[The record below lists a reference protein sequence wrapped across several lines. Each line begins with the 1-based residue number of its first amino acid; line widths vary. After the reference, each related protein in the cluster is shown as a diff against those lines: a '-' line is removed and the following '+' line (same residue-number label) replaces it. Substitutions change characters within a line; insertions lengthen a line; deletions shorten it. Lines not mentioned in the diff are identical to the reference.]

1 MDGASMDNI
10 HRAAMKMRLSDSP
23 VKTTSN
29 TSNPK
34 GTLYVTVGPQCA
46 GKTTILKHIFGKSFH
61 KNEEGCSEL
70 SKEMAYASGID
81 ITIDD
86 QELVYV
92 PVPTDCFLQSST
104 SIVESGDGA
113 SHLPRNQVFYEKSI
127 EERIRDPSNEEL
139 TLVLQRL
146 RGIISAEEFAM
157 RLSGDKDSDT
167 AATDSVSARE
177 DLISA
182 AEHIIRQQ
190 LFHRKE
196 ESDDQVPSEPLPK
209 VIELFIV
216 ESVFRPRP
224 LELMRKMTNELSNST
239 HKTSSS
245 VEALSAIDQAQ
256 HLLKIYATNS
266 LIHSPMASIS
276 WGNTNTRPREFQ
288 AALEAASL
296 SGRPVEFI
304 AFGGM
309 EACNMIRDH
318 VSRREYRKSHGNKKI
333 SVDAYNDEIHGKRCL
348 PKVDRRTLYVRNLQR
363 FLETGR
369 YIPSIAIN
377 DAMIRVESMLAQ
389 AVAEAI
395 KKEYPVAKDD
405 IEKER
410 FCAKFQL
417 DFELAKLAGYHM
429 NADRTVSPT
438 KQCNE
443 SSPNNKRYQSRRQ
456 DDQNPQRAGRYQ
468 GKRYYYGGNVKIT
481 YEYVLGSL
489 DN

>member
-1 MDGASMDNI
+1 MDNI

-23 VKTTSN
+23 VKTMSN

-81 ITIDD
+81 I
-86 QELVYV
+86 YV

-395 KKEYPVAKDD
+395 KKEYPVEKDD

-456 DDQNPQRAGRYQ
+456 DDQNPHRAGRYQ

>member
-1 MDGASMDNI
+1 MDGAVMDNI
-10 HRAAMKMRLSDSP
+10 QRAAVKMRLSDSP
-23 VKTTSN
+23 IKTTSN

-34 GTLYVTVGPQCA
+34 GTLYITVGPQCA

-61 KNEEGCSEL
+61 KNEEGYSEL
-70 SKEMAYASGID
+70 SKEMKYVSGID

-86 QELVYV
+86 QELVYI
-92 PVPTDCFLQSST
+92 PVLTNYFLQCST
-104 SIVESGDGA
+104 SNVESGDGA
-113 SHLPRNQVFYEKSI
+113 SHDLPRNQVIYEKSI
-127 EERIRDPSNEEL
+127 EDRIRDPSNQEL
-139 TLVLQRL
+139 ILVLQRL
-146 RGIISAEEFAM
+146 RGIISAEEFVM
-157 RLSGDKDSDT
+157 RLSGDEDNKG
-167 AATDSVSARE
+167 SVSVRE

-182 AEHIIRQQ
+182 AEQIIKLHQCG
-190 LFHRKE
+190 RKE
-196 ESDDQVPSEPLPK
+196 ENDDQVPAEPLPK
-209 VIELFIV
+209 MIDLFIV

-224 LELMRKMTNELSNST
+224 LELMQKMTNEESNST

-318 VSRREYRKSHGNKKI
+318 VSRREYRKSHGNKEI
-333 SVDAYNDEIHGKRCL
+333 SVDDYNDEIHGKRFL

-377 DAMIRVESMLAQ
+377 DAMIRVESILAQ

-395 KKEYPVAKDD
+395 KKEYPVEKGD
-405 IEKER
+405 IEKVR
-410 FCAKFQL
+410 FCSAKFQL

-429 NADRTVSPT
+429 NADRTVSLS

-443 SSPNNKRYQSRRQ
+443 SSPNNKRHQSRRH
-456 DDQNPQRAGRYQ
+456 DDRNPQRAGRYQ
-468 GKRYYYGGNVKIT
+468 GKRSYFGNVRHSKT
-481 YEYVLGSL
+481 K
-489 DN
+489 